1 MVAAERSSESRLLI
15 VLLAFVAL
23 FAFWVIPAS
32 VEDPEDFGYADG
44 LAPSFSVYLVAA
56 LAAVTLF
63 GRLVRVLMAGG
74 EAVQSGTAP
83 QMTDPQSD
91 DASHDGNPEFVEE
104 APAPQT
110 RTGTIIGACLI
121 FPFLL
126 IPYLGFYVSSF
137 VFVIFLATI
146 MGERRPM
153 VLTFLPILLI
163 AGIYSGFE
171 LGFTIFLP
179 RGELVLQL
187 VDIFSD

>member
-32 VEDPEDFGYADG
+32 VEDPEDFGYAEG

-110 RTGTIIGACLI
+110 RPGTIIGACLI

-137 VFVIFLATI
+137 VFVIFLAFI